1 MQPASSTHPAFAL
14 DHTGLVVPD
23 LDAAVAFYAAAF
35 DMTVVSRE
43 SDTDVPSAAIGLP
56 GEHVRLRGAILRA
69 GTTYLELHQYLTP
82 VGTGERRVCD
92 TGFGHI
98 AFAVP
103 DINEAYRFLID
114 RGVTFNSEPQLIATG
129 GLAGRRWV
137 YGQDPWGNVIELGQN
152 PTNESGPA

>member
-1 MQPASSTHPAFAL
+1 MQRASSTRPTFEL

-23 LDAAVAFYAAAF
+23 LDAAVAFYVSAF

-43 SDTDVPSAAIGLP
+43 SDTDVPSTAIGLP
-56 GEHVRLRGAILRA
+56 GELVRLRGAILRA
-69 GTTYLELHQYLTP
+69 GTTHLELHQYLTP
-82 VGTGERRVCD
+82 VGTGQRRACD

-103 DINEAYRFLID
+103 NIDEACRFLIA
-114 RGVTFNSEPQLIATG
+114 RGVAFNTEPQVITTG
-129 GLAGRRWV
+129 DLAGRRWV

-152 PTNESGPA
+152 PTDDSKSA

>member
-1 MQPASSTHPAFAL
+1 MRPVETTRPAFAL

-23 LDAAVAFYAAAF
+23 LDAAVAFYKAAF
-35 DMTVVSRE
+35 GMTVVSRE
-43 SDTDVPSAAIGLP
+43 SDTDVPSSAIGLP

-69 GTTYLELHQYLTP
+69 GATHLELHQYLSP
-82 VGTGERRVCD
+82 VGKGERRVCD

-98 AFAVP
+98 AFAVA
-103 DINEAYRFLID
+103 DIDAAYRFLTD
-114 RGVTFNSEPQLIATG
+114 QGVTFNTEPQLIATG

-152 PTNESGPA
+152 PTKESRTA